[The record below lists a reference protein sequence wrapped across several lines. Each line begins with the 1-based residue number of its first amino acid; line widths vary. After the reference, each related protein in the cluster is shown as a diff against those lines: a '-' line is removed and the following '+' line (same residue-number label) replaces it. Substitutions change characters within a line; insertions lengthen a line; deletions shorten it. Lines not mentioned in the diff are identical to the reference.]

1 MINRRLKQLFFA
13 VLCLEIAPAA
23 APIAHA
29 DVPGYLFRD
38 FDQRSALRADS
49 TAIRPPP
56 AAKDNIAADAGR
68 R

>member
-23 APIAHA
+23 APIARA
-29 DVPGYLFRD
+29 DVARYLFWD
-38 FDQRSALRADS
+38 FDQRSALRAGS
-49 TAIRPPP
+49 TVIRPPP
-56 AAKDNIAADAGR
+56 AANDNIAADVGR

>member
-23 APIAHA
+23 APIARA

-38 FDQRSALRADS
+38 FDQRSALRPAS
-49 TAIRPPP
+49 TVIRPPL
-56 AAKDNIAADAGR
+56 AANDNIAADVGR